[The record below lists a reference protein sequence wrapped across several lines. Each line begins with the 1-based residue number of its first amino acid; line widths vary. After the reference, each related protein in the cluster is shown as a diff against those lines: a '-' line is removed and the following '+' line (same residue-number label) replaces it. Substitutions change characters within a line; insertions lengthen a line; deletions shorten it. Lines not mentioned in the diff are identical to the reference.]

1 MKKYLVLPLFVF
13 ILYFGCAKQHYNY
26 SFLQNIQRE
35 KFGNANAVIVFD
47 TTSVSLENTGNYVE
61 SQHKLVKILS
71 MKGKA
76 DYSEAS
82 FGYYLSYDTVI
93 VELARVITPDGK
105 VINVPKED
113 IKDVKIPA
121 FGKFFLP
128 NVRMKKITFPDIVE
142 GSSVEYVM
150 KDIMRNP
157 PMENNFDDMVLF
169 EDMNPILSK
178 VYVISSPMKLK
189 WKVKNDNE
197 NIVKFTEEKKKN
209 NTVYKWYASNVPGI
223 VREPLM
229 PPRTDVSKKLLVS
242 SVPSWKV
249 WSRWYYDLCK
259 DKFATN
265 DTMNIV
271 IDSVLAGKKS
281 REDSIRALYYYVSK
295 NIRYVATTMSGK
307 KGGYEPFPA
316 IKTFRDKY
324 GVCRDKAALLTAM
337 LRKAG
342 FEAYTVLT
350 NPIAYVEKDVPV
362 DQFNHAITAVR
373 NRDRS
378 FLFIDPTAEHTV
390 DFLPG
395 YEQGKG
401 VLVCD
406 EKGEDLAYLP
416 TIPAKNNLLFIENK
430 SEIDDQGNLKGTM
443 AFRMKGLMDM
453 SFRGM
458 LLYYPPERI
467 KQIFQQIIK
476 GISTDAVLDTF
487 YYSDPNDFYKPLEI
501 TLNFHSPDYAL
512 ITGRIM
518 TFHPAMMGGAGIST
532 MMGGGRNPFAL
543 DKRKYPLF
551 LFSTMATILEGSI
564 KIPMGYKVKM
574 LPEGYKEGL
583 GFFTGISSYK
593 KGKGYI
599 NYKAESDFNKFLISP
614 QEYTKLKQ
622 VVDKLT
628 KLGKQEIVLEK

>member
-1 MKKYLVLPLFVF
+1 MKRYLVLPLFVF

-35 KFGNANAVIVFD
+35 KFGNANAVIAFD
-47 TTSVSLENTGNYVE
+47 TTNISLQKSGKYVKK
-61 SQHKLVKILS
+61 QHKLVKILS

-105 VINVPKED
+105 VINVPRED

-142 GSSVEYVM
+142 GSSVEFVV

-169 EDMNPILSK
+169 EDVNPILSK
-178 VYVISSPMKLK
+178 VYVISSPMELK

-197 NIVKFTEEKKKN
+197 NIVKFTKEKKKDK
-209 NTVYKWYASNVPGI
+209 TVYKWYVSDVPGI

-229 PPRTDVSKKLLVS
+229 PPVTDVAKKLLVS

-249 WSRWYYDLCK
+249 WSRWYYNLCK
-259 DKFATN
+259 DKFTTN

-281 REDSIRALYYYVSK
+281 REDSIKSLYYYVSK

-316 IKTFRDKY
+316 TKTFRDKY
-324 GVCRDKAALLTAM
+324 GVCRDKAALLAAM

-373 NRDRS
+373 NKDGS

-401 VLVCD
+401 VLVCN
-406 EKGEDLAYLP
+406 EKGEGLAYLP

-430 SEIDDQGNLKGTM
+430 SEIDDQGNLTGTM
-443 AFRMKGLMDM
+443 TFRMKGLMDM

-458 LLYYPPERI
+458 LSYYPPERI
-467 KQIFQQIIK
+467 KQIFQQIAK
-476 GISTDAVLDTF
+476 SVSNDAVLDTF
-487 YYSDPNDFYKPLEI
+487 NYSDPKDFYKPLEI
-501 TLNFHSPDYAL
+501 TIRLHAPNYAL
-512 ITGRIM
+512 ITGKMMSFR
-518 TFHPAMMGGAGIST
+518 PAMMGGGASFTT
-532 MMGGGRNPFAL
+532 MMGGGNPFAL
-543 DKRKYPLF
+543 DKRRYPLF
-551 LFSTMATILEGSI
+551 LFSTIATETKGSI
-564 KIPMGYKVKM
+564 KIPKGYKVKM
-574 LPEGYKEGL
+574 LPEGYKEDL

-593 KGKGYI
+593 KGKGCI
-599 NYKAESDFNKFLISP
+599 SYKAESDFNKFLIP
-614 QEYTKLKQ
+614 QEEYTKLKQ
-622 VVDKLT
+622 IVDKIT